1 MTMYRNVWNKCY
13 AALCSIS
20 FHNSNGIKAFAVT
33 GFKVDNYIVTEE
45 MIYDADRY
53 DYVIIRFVEADAN
66 TTSREMKLNGN
77 KFRDRI
83 HSGVRSENE
92 GFALIDI
99 SNTPVADMP
108 SIMPASCSGM
118 VIGSQVAIMGFHF
131 DATNLSLHSGIIS
144 SMLETNEGRQ
154 YIQYDASIRQGMSGS
169 PVVSLETNRVIGVIG
184 YRLTSLSRKYE
195 QFKQIVEE
203 NITQLHSVIGEK
215 HIGAIDPVQVL
226 IASQNQLKQ
235 MGRELYKESH
245 SSFGYAHTIDNLSN
259 YLS

>member
-1 MTMYRNVWNKCY
+1 MYRNVWNKCY

-20 FHNSNGIKAFAVT
+20 FYNSNGIKAFAVT

-66 TTSREMKLNGN
+66 ATSREMKLNGN

-108 SIMPASCSGM
+108 SVMPASCSGM
-118 VIGSQVAIMGFHF
+118 VIGSQVAIIGFHF

-144 SMLETNEGRQ
+144 SILKTNEGKQ

-169 PVVSLETNRVIGVIG
+169 PVISLETNCVIGIIG

-195 QFKQIVEE
+195 QFKQIVDE
-203 NITQLHSVIGEK
+203 NITQLHSVIGER
-215 HIGAIDPVQVL
+215 HIGTIDPVQVL